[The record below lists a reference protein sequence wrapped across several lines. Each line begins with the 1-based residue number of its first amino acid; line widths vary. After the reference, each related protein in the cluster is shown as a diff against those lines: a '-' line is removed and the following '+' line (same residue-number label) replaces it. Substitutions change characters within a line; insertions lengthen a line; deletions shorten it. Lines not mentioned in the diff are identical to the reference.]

1 MELIIKGFIIGLG
14 KIIPGVSGAM
24 LAISLGVYEE
34 ILEKIA
40 NIKKQSKSSAKYL
53 IKPLIGI
60 ILAII
65 ITSKIIVKCLN
76 MYYLPTMLLFV
87 GLIASGI
94 PKLIKNIT
102 LKKIKK
108 ISTIISI
115 IISIIIIGSIEY
127 TNQVVITSPHKIEY
141 TTIEFIKLIGIGI
154 VDSIASIIPGI
165 SGTALLMILGYYNI
179 ILTTFG
185 TISKIE
191 VIPQNSFILIPFT
204 IRFILGTIAISKIL
218 NKIIKKQKETLNIIV
233 TIFMIYSLIKLAKTA
248 IIPNQKIT
256 TYLIGTILFIIG
268 LIIGITINN
277 LEKRIKQDNTNIIK

>member
-40 NIKKQSKSSAKYL
+40 NIKKQLKSSTKYL
-53 IKPLIGI
+53 IKTLIGI
-60 ILAII
+60 ILAIT
-65 ITSKIIVKCLN
+65 ITSKIIVKCIN

-87 GLIASGI
+87 GLIASGM

-102 LKKIKK
+102 LKKVKK

-115 IISIIIIGSIEY
+115 LIAIIIIGSIEY

-204 IRFILGTIAISKIL
+204 IGFILGTIVISKIL